1 MIENETFEKVD
12 FRERE
17 LDDEYCHCV
26 FDACDFSGKTI
37 RNTVFDKCVFRACNF
52 SLTRFREAL
61 RDVAFAECKMTGAD
75 FAEIGRFSDGL
86 VFEHSHLDYAGFAG
100 ASLRKTVFRN
110 CNMREAYMD
119 GADMAD
125 SVFDRCDLERA
136 SFAGANLERSDFSA
150 AFNFSI
156 NPALC
161 RLNKAVFSRYG
172 LSGLVAHLNIEI
184 RE

>member
-1 MIENETFEKVD
+1 MD
-12 FRERE
+12 FKERE

-37 RNTVFDKCVFRACNF
+37 RDTVFGKCVFRACNF

-61 RDVAFAECKMTGAD
+61 RGVACAECNMP
-75 FAEIGRFSDGL
+75 GRTLQRS
-86 VFEHSHLDYAGFAG
+86 AGFQMFWSLNIRALMMLLQGPACGKPFSAG
-100 ASLRKTVFRN
+100 

-119 GADMAD
+119 SADMAD
-125 SVFDRCDLERA
+125 SVFDRCALERA
-136 SFAGANLERSDFSA
+136 SFAGAHLERSDFSA